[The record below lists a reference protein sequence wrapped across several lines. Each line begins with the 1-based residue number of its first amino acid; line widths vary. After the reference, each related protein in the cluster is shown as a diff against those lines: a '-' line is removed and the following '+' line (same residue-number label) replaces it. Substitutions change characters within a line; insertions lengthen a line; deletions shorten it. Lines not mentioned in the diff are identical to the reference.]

1 MDGIIVI
8 NKPTGIT
15 SSRAVQITRRL
26 FSGLKA
32 GHTGTLDP
40 MASGVLPVC
49 LGRATRMAEYVVG
62 LPKRYRAEIVL
73 GKVSDTGDAEGRIE
87 TQAEVPHLERRQVEE
102 LLLKFKGEIK
112 QLSPQYSAVKYR
124 GKPLYH
130 WTRKGKEVP
139 RKPRIATIYELDLID
154 INPDHEPHL
163 IIDVQCSKGTY
174 IRTLA
179 ADIGHAFGCGGYLS
193 ALVRS
198 VVGPYRLEEAVSFDQ
213 AAEMIELGK
222 IEDIVQPMDTA
233 VLHFPHIYLDYRQI
247 EQLKNGLIFKPDD
260 QELIR
265 EYNPKTPIRV
275 YDQQKNFKALASK
288 IEVDGRFALK
298 TTKFLA
304 H

>member
-1 MDGIIVI
+1 MDGIVVV
-8 NKPTGIT
+8 NKPTGVT

-26 FSGLKA
+26 FSVAKA

-49 LGRATRMAEYVVG
+49 LGRATRLAEYVVG
-62 LPKRYRAEIVL
+62 LPKKYRAEIVL

-87 TQAEVPHLERRQVEE
+87 EQARVPVLERRKAEA

-112 QLSPQYSAVKYR
+112 QLAPLYSAVKYR

-139 RKPRIATIYELDLID
+139 QKPRTAIIYELDLIG
-154 INPDHEPHL
+154 INPDREPHL
-163 IIDVQCSKGTY
+163 IIEVQCSKGTY

-198 VVGPYRLEEAVSFDQ
+198 AVGPYRLEEAVSFDQ
-213 AAEMIELGK
+213 AAEMIELGRVA
-222 IEDIVQPMDTA
+222 DIVQPMDTA
-233 VLHFPHIYLDYRQI
+233 VLQFPPVYLDQSQI
-247 EQLKNGLIFKPDD
+247 EMLKNGLILKPED
-260 QELIR
+260 QDLIG
-265 EYNPKTPIRV
+265 EYNTETPIRV
-275 YDQQKNFKALASK
+275 YDQQNNFKALASK
-288 IEVDGRFALK
+288 IEVDGRFGLK

-304 H
+304 N

>member
-1 MDGIIVI
+1 MDGIVVI
-8 NKPTGIT
+8 NKPTGVT

-26 FSGLKA
+26 FSVAKA

-49 LGRATRMAEYVVG
+49 LGRATRLAEYVVG
-62 LPKRYRAEIVL
+62 LPKKYRAEIVL

-87 TQAEVPHLERRQVEE
+87 EQARVPDLERRQAEE

-112 QLSPQYSAVKYR
+112 QLSPLYSAVKYR

-139 RKPRIATIYELDLID
+139 QKPRIAIIYELDLID
-154 INPDHEPHL
+154 IHPDREPHL

-198 VVGPYRLEEAVSFDQ
+198 AVGPYRLEEAVSIDQ
-213 AAEMIELGK
+213 AAEMIELGRVA
-222 IEDIVQPMDTA
+222 DIVQPMDTA
-233 VLHFPHIYLDYRQI
+233 VLQFPPVYLNQSQI
-247 EQLKNGLIFKPDD
+247 EMLKNGLILKPED
-260 QELIR
+260 QDLIG
-265 EYNPKTPIRV
+265 EYNTETLIRV
-275 YDQQKNFKALASK
+275 YDRQNNFKALASK
-288 IEVDGRFALK
+288 IEVGDRFGLK